1 MWNTEKTEKPLLLA
15 VSDDNTDVFEK
26 EAEQIRITFLLTVTL
41 GKLYEQTSHLNL
53 HSYML
58 KGWSSTGMYR

>member
-15 VSDDNTDVFEK
+15 VSDDNTDLFEK
-26 EAEQIRITFLLTVTL
+26 EAEQIRTTFLLPVTL
-41 GKLYEQTSHLNL
+41 GKLYKQTSHLNL

>member
-26 EAEQIRITFLLTVTL
+26 EAEQ
-41 GKLYEQTSHLNL
+41 NN
-53 HSYML
+53 
-58 KGWSSTGMYR
+58 